1 MSYLRSISLCKVANA
16 SMIFRYCIT
25 SSRKQYTL
33 LPKADLISHVN
44 SFVNLSTLSS
54 FFFRAVLFAGTFS
67 LSRNRLFHFTTE
79 LLPVQGLLDYNCFVS
94 ASVFFLLFSLFKSI
108 PQVLQNFFARII
120 QPSFKEE
127 SGGSTSEM
135 PPKSAKKRETTEDGG
150 FQLFIPPA
158 VRAVMNQPPPTQTN
172 STHRH
177 LLLPYLALGFAPT
190 PTSGASHECGLR
202 ALCRAYRDARDAL
215 RAPGTPKIKHAT
227 LVDFRNLL
235 DSEVYRDIVTE
246 QLINYG
252 IFSLDE
258 DDPVR
263 RENMANAWRK
273 TDLDITNLVQLLEAA
288 NK

>member
-1 MSYLRSISLCKVANA
+1 ML
-16 SMIFRYCIT
+16 
-25 SSRKQYTL
+25 
-33 LPKADLISHVN
+33 
-44 SFVNLSTLSS
+44 
-54 FFFRAVLFAGTFS
+54 
-67 LSRNRLFHFTTE
+67 
-79 LLPVQGLLDYNCFVS
+79 GLLDYNCLVS
-94 ASVFFLLFSLFKSI
+94 ASIVFSTLLTFQKHSTSTPELFRQHISAKVQRKI
-108 PQVLQNFFARII
+108 
-120 QPSFKEE
+120 
-127 SGGSTSEM
+127 GGNTSEM
-135 PPKSAKKRETTEDGG
+135 PPKIAKKRGSTRDGG
-150 FQLFIPPA
+150 FQPFIPPA

-215 RAPGTPKIKHAT
+215 RTPGTPNLKHAT

-235 DSEVYRDIVTE
+235 DSDVYRDIATE

-263 RENMANAWRK
+263 QENTANSWRK